1 MNMRFFTLA
10 AIFLAALT
18 FSFCTDSDDP
28 GLNADSGR
36 LTVRLTDAPFPY
48 ELVDEAN
55 VTIFKVDA
63 RLAET
68 DEPGDSQ
75 TGEAGESPA
84 EEMAGPPY
92 ITLMEEEVQVNLL
105 TLVNGVTRELAALD
119 VPAGT
124 YDLIRVYVKGVNVV
138 LTDGTQ
144 YDLKVPSGAE
154 TGIKVFIRPGLVVTG
169 GLSSDLLL
177 DFDVSRSFVAKG
189 NPETPAGINGFNFKP
204 VVKASNMSVA
214 GTLTG
219 KVGTLEDDVV
229 VGLEGAQLSIF
240 AADTLNT
247 TAFSDPDGHYAVM
260 GLEAGTYSVVAELGG
275 YLASDT
281 VEVQIDAANVSRQD
295 FVLEPETAEE
305 ETTTDGGS

>member
-68 DEPGDSQ
+68 DDPGDSQ
-75 TGEAGESPA
+75 TGEADESPA
-84 EEMAGPPY
+84 EEMAGPAY

-219 KVGTLEDDVV
+219 
-229 VGLEGAQLSIF
+229 LSLI
-240 AADTLNT
+240 
-247 TAFSDPDGHYAVM
+247 H
-260 GLEAGTYSVVAELGG
+260 
-275 YLASDT
+275 
-281 VEVQIDAANVSRQD
+281 I
-295 FVLEPETAEE
+295 
-305 ETTTDGGS
+305 

>member
-1 MNMRFFTLA
+1 MKMRCITLA
-10 AIFLAALT
+10 VLLLAAL
-18 FSFCTDSDDP
+18 SFTHCTDNDDP
-28 GLNADSGR
+28 GFSTDSGR

-48 ELVDEAN
+48 EQVSEAN

-63 RLAET
+63 RLAES
-68 DEPGDSQ
+68 DDPGDSQ
-75 TGEAGESPA
+75 TGKAGESPE
-84 EEMAGPPY
+84 EEMESSPF
-92 ITLMEEEVQVNLL
+92 ITLMEDEVPVNLL
-105 TLVNGVTRELAALD
+105 TLVNGVTQELAALD

-177 DFDVSRSFVAKG
+177 DFDVSRSFIAKG
-189 NPETPAGINGFNFKP
+189 DPETPAGINGFNFKP

-219 KVGTLEDDVV
+219 KVGTPQEDVV
-229 VGLEGAQLSIF
+229 VGLEGAQLSIM

-247 TAFSDPDGHYAVM
+247 TAFSDPDGNYAVM
-260 GLEAGTYSVVAELGG
+260 GLKAGTYAVVAELGG

-281 VEVQIDAANVSRQD
+281 VEVQIDAANVTRQD
-295 FVLEPETAEE
+295 FVLEAEASEE
-305 ETTTDGGS
+305 ETTTGGGN